1 MEYLA
6 LKNIIRK
13 KHTRRR
19 EILSFGDRMKGKK
32 MATALFFFGFLLL
45 GCKTWRRE
53 RHDSRKQLIF

>member
-19 EILSFGDRMKGKK
+19 EILSFGDRMKEKNGNG
-32 MATALFFFGFLLL
+32 TIFFGFLLL
-45 GCKTWRRE
+45 GCKTRRRE
-53 RHDSRKQLIF
+53 RHDSRKQLTF

>member
-19 EILSFGDRMKGKK
+19 EILSFGDRMKEKK
-32 MATALFFFGFLLL
+32 WQRHYFFSVFFFSDAKHGEEN
-45 GCKTWRRE
+45 GMIVE
-53 RHDSRKQLIF
+53 NN

>member
-19 EILSFGDRMKGKK
+19 EILSFGDRMKEK
-32 MATALFFFGFLLL
+32 MATAPFFLVFFFSDAKHGEEN
-45 GCKTWRRE
+45 GMIVE
-53 RHDSRKQLIF
+53 NN